1 MSLWLYMCCFYTVF
15 YSYTYSLRYLNI
27 CLLKKIHC
35 AIYCFCTATKDID
48 SSLSNYMK
56 CQFSFYGISRCF
68 RLFHSYEQIWKYKW
82 ADYIF

>member
-1 MSLWLYMCCFYTVF
+1 MIVYVLFLHSVLLIHIFF
-15 YSYTYSLRYLNI
+15 KIFKYLFA
-27 CLLKKIHC
+27 KKNHC

-68 RLFHSYEQIWKYKW
+68 RLFHSYEQI
-82 ADYIF
+82 